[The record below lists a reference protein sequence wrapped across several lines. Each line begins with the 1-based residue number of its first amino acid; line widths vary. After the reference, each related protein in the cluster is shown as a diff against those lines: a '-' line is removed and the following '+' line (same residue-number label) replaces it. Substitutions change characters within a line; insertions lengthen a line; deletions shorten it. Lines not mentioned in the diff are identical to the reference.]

1 MLTQMLA
8 MDQQAQLT
16 IPLSGSPTAFTQ
28 FSFHPTGGKE
38 EHKEACRS
46 KTSPATALFL
56 SPLHLTIY
64 HEQTRWMTWSGTWM
78 RKYQPNPHHYIQR
91 DPTTHSCS
99 LSSSIG
105 GNTDQW
111 WCILLTVGC
120 YLFCCQT
127 CEKIWTKFCVS
138 KCHPHCQP
146 LKLLYKPPPRRIGD
160 MAMKAFACSS
170 SLLEKI
176 QKLLVAEG
184 QAFSFL
190 TRQPIQRGSM

>member
-1 MLTQMLA
+1 MVLPLLSPNSPFILQEVRKSTRRRASQRHLLP
-8 MDQQAQLT
+8 QL
-16 IPLSGSPTAFTQ
+16 LF
-28 FSFHPTGGKE
+28 
-38 EHKEACRS
+38 
-46 KTSPATALFL
+46 FL
-56 SPLHLTIY
+56 SSILQSTMSK
-64 HEQTRWMTWSGTWM
+64 QRWMTSSGTWM

-91 DPTTHSCS
+91 DPTTHSRS

-105 GNTDQW
+105 GNTGQW